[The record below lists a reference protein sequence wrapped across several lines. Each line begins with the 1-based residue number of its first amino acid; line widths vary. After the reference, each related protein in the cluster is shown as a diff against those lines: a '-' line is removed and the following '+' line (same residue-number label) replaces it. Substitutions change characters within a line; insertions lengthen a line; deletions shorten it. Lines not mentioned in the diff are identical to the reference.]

1 MADLGQS
8 IKKQREA
15 KNMTLEELSSQTKIS
30 LAVLRDI
37 ENGKFDRYKGEEA
50 YVKMYLKKISNAL
63 NMDNNE
69 ITDQYIE
76 LTKEIALEEFN
87 QKDDLDQH
95 NQDVV
100 KKNKK
105 FSFSLPQLTR
115 KPSVYEDKSHVTIIR
130 SAIILGLV
138 CLVIVIVWYGIYSTR
153 SKVPAPSFDS
163 SNQVTV
169 DGDVEIKPQTP
180 PAQIQQDTPKEE
192 VKINKVEPYNYKIQ
206 LPKDMEEFTFKVV
219 FGNDSWSDLK
229 VNGTKY
235 SDFDA
240 KVYKASNEVE
250 IKFKTS
256 EFKNLA
262 LKNGYSKGHKFYIN
276 NQEIVLED
284 DEQTEGV
291 TVLKIA
297 LENE

>member
-100 KKNKK
+100 KKNRK